1 MLKNSESM
9 GTGTLTVKDDPR
21 ILPLG
26 KLLRKTKINELPQL
40 LNVFFGQMS
49 VVGPRPLTSDSF
61 NCYSEQIQNK
71 ISKVKPGLSGIGSII
86 FRDEENI
93 LSDKDK
99 SKEFYKDSIAP
110 YKGSL
115 ESWYINNYNIRTYFK
130 VIIATVWVILFSS
143 SSLALRLFK
152 DLPEPS
158 SEIKDVLKWNS

>member
-1 MLKNSESM
+1 M
-9 GTGTLTVKDDPR
+9 VPR
-21 ILPLG
+21 TFELYSKEARD
-26 KLLRKTKINELPQL
+26 KLVSI
-40 LNVFFGQMS
+40 
-49 VVGPRPLTSDSF
+49 
-61 NCYSEQIQNK
+61 
-71 ISKVKPGLSGIGSII
+71 KPGLTGLGSII

-143 SSLALRLFK
+143 SSLALRLFANMMSGHC
-152 DLPEPS
+152 L
-158 SEIKDVLKWNS
+158 LKILAGFA